1 MINLFCFGYGYC
13 ARHLVAQDQACGHE
27 ALFAQVTG
35 TTRNPEKAARL
46 EGEGI
51 VARIFDGDGGDAPI
65 PDDLARSDALLTSIA
80 PDEAGDR
87 VLRHYERAITDSPRL
102 SWIGYLSTIGVYGDT
117 GGEWIDEET
126 AFEAISARAKAR
138 RAAEDAWLALGE
150 RTGKAVQIFRLG
162 GIYGPGRSAITQ
174 LRAGNAR
181 RIVKPGQVFNR
192 IHVADIAAVLLA
204 SLRKPHPGRI
214 YNLVDDHPAPPQD
227 VIAHAAALIGM
238 EPPPEIPFEEAELS
252 PMARAFYADCKRV
265 RSRRIREE
273 LGVTLQYP
281 DYRAGLEALA
291 AIEP

>member
-1 MINLFCFGYGYC
+1 MNLFCFGYGYC
-13 ARHLVAQDQACGHE
+13 ARHLVAQDRAAGDD
-27 ALFAQVTG
+27 AMFARVTG
-35 TTRNPEKAARL
+35 TTRSADKAARI
-46 EGEGI
+46 ESEGI
-51 VARIFDGDGGDAPI
+51 VARIFDGSGGDAPI
-65 PDDLARSDALLTSIA
+65 PGDLATSEALLTSIA
-80 PDEAGDR
+80 PDEAGDP
-87 VLRHYERAITDSPRL
+87 VLRHYERAIADSPRL

-126 AFEAISARAKAR
+126 AFEAVSTRAKAR
-138 RAAEDAWLALGE
+138 RAAEDAWLAFGE

-174 LRAGNAR
+174 LRAGKAR

-192 IHVADIAAVLLA
+192 IHVADIAAVLRA
-204 SLRKPHPGRI
+204 SLAKPDPGRI
-214 YNLVDDHPAPPQD
+214 YNLVDDNPAPPQD
-227 VIAHAAALIGM
+227 VIAHAAELIGVD
-238 EPPPEIPFEEAELS
+238 PPPEIPFEEAELS

-291 AIEP
+291 QSEG

>member
-1 MINLFCFGYGYC
+1 MIDLFCFGYGYC
-13 ARHLVAQDQACGHE
+13 ARHLVAQDRAAGDD
-27 ALFAQVTG
+27 AMFARVTG
-35 TTRNPEKAARL
+35 TTRDPGKAAAL
-46 EGEGI
+46 EREGI
-51 VARIFDGDGGDAPI
+51 VARIFDGAGGDPPI
-65 PDDLARSDALLTSIA
+65 PDDLGASDALLTSIA
-80 PDEAGDR
+80 PDQDGDP
-87 VLRHYERAITDSPRL
+87 VLRHYERAITDAPRL

-126 AFEAISARAKAR
+126 EFEAVSARAKAR
-138 RAAEDAWLALGE
+138 RAAEEAWLALGE

-174 LRAGNAR
+174 LRAGKAR

-192 IHVADIAAVLLA
+192 IHVADIAAVLRA
-204 SLRKPHPGRI
+204 SLAKPDPGRI

-227 VIAHAAALIGM
+227 VIAHAAELIGM
-238 EPPPEIPFEEAELS
+238 EPPPEIPFAEAEMS

-281 DYRAGLEALA
+281 DYRAGLAALA
-291 AIEP
+291 AQEE

>member
-1 MINLFCFGYGYC
+1 MINLFAFGYGYC
-13 ARHLVAQDQACGHE
+13 ARHLVAQDRALGDE
-27 ALFAQVTG
+27 ALFARVTG
-35 TTRNPEKAARL
+35 TTRDAGKAAAL
-46 EGEGI
+46 ESEGI
-51 VARIFDGDGGDAPI
+51 IARIFDETGGDPPI
-65 PDDLARSDALLTSIA
+65 PDDLGASDALVTSIA
-80 PDEAGDR
+80 PDQEGDP
-87 VLRHYERAITDSPRL
+87 VLRRYARAIADAPRL

-126 AFEAISARAKAR
+126 PFEAVSARARAR
-138 RAAEDAWLALGE
+138 RAAEEAWLALGRE
-150 RTGKAVQIFRLG
+150 TGKAVQIFRLG

-174 LRAGNAR
+174 LRAGTAR

-192 IHVADIAAVLLA
+192 IHVADIAAVLRA
-204 SLRKPHPGRI
+204 SLANPDPGRI

-227 VIAHAAALIGM
+227 VIAHAAELIGV

-281 DYRAGLEALA
+281 DYRAGLAALA
-291 AIEP
+291 KGEG

>member
-1 MINLFCFGYGYC
+1 MNLFCFGYGYC
-13 ARHLVAQDQACGHE
+13 ASHLVDEDRAAGSH
-27 ALFAQVTG
+27 ALFARVTG
-35 TTRNPEKAARL
+35 TTRDAEKAARL
-46 EGEGI
+46 EGDGI
-51 VARIFDGDGGDAPI
+51 VSRIFDGSGGDAPI
-65 PDDLARSDALLTSIA
+65 PGDLAASDALLTSIA
-80 PDEAGDR
+80 PDEAGDP
-87 VLRHYERAITDSPRL
+87 VLRHYERAIADSPRL
-102 SWIGYLSTIGVYGDT
+102 SWVGYLSTIGVYGDT

-126 AFEAISARAKAR
+126 TFEAVSARAKAR

-150 RTGKAVQIFRLG
+150 RTGKAVHIFRLG

-174 LRAGNAR
+174 LRAGRAR

-204 SLRKPHPGRI
+204 SLRNPHPGRI

-227 VIAHAAALIGM
+227 VIAHAAGLIGVA
-238 EPPPEIPFEEAELS
+238 PPPEIPFGEAELS

-281 DYRAGLEALA
+281 DYRAGLEVLA
-291 AIEP
+291 KSER